1 MFWLSNIILNSGQSK
16 LHTPDLFLSKLPSMY
31 ILRANSYRLNASK
44 LWMSLA
50 VTRFFSIDFLASS
63 VSVLAA
69 SFFLT
74 MSSWFNTSYVEGF
87 FLRGRSLKDEE
98 KITGKRFA
106 SFSKDIKLLLICSV
120 FWVIAVVCNLVINL
134 CFKIGCFFKNWVLK
148 IFELLFFRVFVC
160 WKLFSRIKCCWWPKV
175 GFLDCWRI
183 ANW

>member
-16 LHTPDLFLSKLPSMY
+16 LHTPDRFLSKLPSMY
-31 ILRANSYRLNASK
+31 ITWPSSDRLNASK

-50 VTRFFSIDFLASS
+50 ATRFFNIDFLGNS
-63 VSVLAA
+63 VSVLAG

-98 KITGKRFA
+98 KITGKRCA
-106 SFSKDIKLLLICSV
+106 SFSQEIRFLLICFV
-120 FWVIAVVCNLVINL
+120 LWVIVVAYNLVIQL
-134 CFKIGCFFKNWVLK
+134 CFQEGCFFTNWVLK
-148 IFELLFFRVFVC
+148 ISELLFFRVFVC
-160 WKLFSRIKCCWWPKV
+160 WKLFSRIMCCWWPKV

-183 ANW
+183 AN